1 MFQYFVSPMAE
12 IVEWLL
18 FNDKWTIFQLC
29 QGENKFLSMN
39 DDGVRFVLEQ
49 HAELGL
55 YSVNSLKQHSQ
66 VDM

>member
-1 MFQYFVSPMAE
+1 
-12 IVEWLL
+12 
-18 FNDKWTIFQLC
+18 
-29 QGENKFLSMN
+29 MN

>member
-1 MFQYFVSPMAE
+1 MAE

-18 FNDKWTIFQLC
+18 FNAKWTIFQLY
-29 QGENKFLSMN
+29 QGENKFPSMN

-49 HAELGL
+49 RAELGL
-55 YSVNSLKQHSQ
+55 CSVNSLKQHAQ